1 MCNDRNLKK
10 SMAGILA
17 VLFLAITLFSSV
29 YIIIESDHDCSGEDC
44 HICHMIEVCEALLQ
58 RIEHALS
65 SFTAVIFLCLAF
77 IILRVVR
84 SNVSLS
90 KTLFDLK
97 VRLNS

>member
-10 SMAGILA
+10 SMAGIIA

-29 YIIIESDHDCSGEDC
+29 YIIIESDHDCVGEDC
-44 HICHMIEVCEALLQ
+44 HICHMIEICEALLQ
-58 RIEHALS
+58 RIEHAFS
-65 SFTAVIFLCLAF
+65 SFTAVIFLCFVSIFLKG
-77 IILRVVR
+77 IR
-84 SNVSLS
+84 SDIGVA

>member
-10 SMAGILA
+10 SMAGIIA

-29 YIIIESDHDCSGEDC
+29 YIIIESDHDCVGEDC
-44 HICHMIEVCEALLQ
+44 HICHMIEICEALLQ
-58 RIEHALS
+58 RIEHAFS
-65 SFTAVIFLCLAF
+65 SFPAVIFLCLAF